1 MFYLWLLFRS
11 GDASTLHK
19 EIDLQKVISSL
30 ILSFPQIYEFNNL
43 MLTLVISLTGI
54 SQVLPLVVL
63 CFGLIEDGFTCN
75 MLILPVCVSVKWS
88 TYIIDS
94 LVEFVEFFFSFFMI
108 GAIRQ
113 NLVI

>member
-1 MFYLWLLFRS
+1 MWLLFRS

-19 EIDLQKVISSL
+19 EIDLHKVISSL

-75 MLILPVCVSVKWS
+75 MLILPVCVSVEWS

-94 LVEFVEFFFSFFMI
+94 LVEFVEFFSFFLHDW
-108 GAIRQ
+108 GQ
-113 NLVI
+113 SGVI